1 MELEI
6 MNLEDLNLVK
16 LNAQEIG
23 QVEGGN
29 ILRRILEVASIY
41 DAFSDFGAGW
51 NSVESYSR
59 GASSGGW

>member
-1 MELEI
+1 
-6 MNLEDLNLVK
+6 MNLENSNLVE
-16 LNAQEIG
+16 LNALEIE

-29 ILRRILEVASIY
+29 IFRRMLEIASIY

-59 GASSGGW
+59 VSTGSW